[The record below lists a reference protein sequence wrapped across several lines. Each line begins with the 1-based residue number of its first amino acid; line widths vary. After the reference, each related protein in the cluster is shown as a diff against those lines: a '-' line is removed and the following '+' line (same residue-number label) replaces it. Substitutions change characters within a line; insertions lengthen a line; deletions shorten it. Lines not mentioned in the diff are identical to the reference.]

1 MNGYPVQKPWRAM
14 THGRGPP
21 EWRTTAADAVWFGP
35 NDAQRSLPG
44 SPCRGT
50 NSLGNESRSYA
61 IPSAHPRPMS
71 GAPATRAGGWRWYDA
86 GWAIQPRRTYMARAA
101 ASSTATRSK
110 SERSG
115 NRLGV
120 MAMARSASSIAT
132 WAASPSERCGAGTV
146 SATSPRTMADP
157 MNPSVRGIARTARVA
172 AWRPTN
178 LLMARYGSVARS
190 TSERCPTPSPSCL
203 WARCP
208 PDSGEP
214 SPTGCAS
221 SSASTCWDSL
231 TDPLRP

>member
-1 MNGYPVQKPWRAM
+1 MEGAGWSRIHEMRRRTSHTGWVRPCIAFMRSNERKGSPLTRVTLRDPWSGKTGRATLSPSSRWRRAVWRPTKSMNGYPVQKPWRAM

-101 ASSTATRSK
+101 ALSLIHI
-110 SERSG
+110 SEPT
-115 NRLGV
+115 RLG
-120 MAMARSASSIAT
+120 M
-132 WAASPSERCGAGTV
+132 
-146 SATSPRTMADP
+146 
-157 MNPSVRGIARTARVA
+157 
-172 AWRPTN
+172 
-178 LLMARYGSVARS
+178 
-190 TSERCPTPSPSCL
+190 
-203 WARCP
+203 
-208 PDSGEP
+208 
-214 SPTGCAS
+214 
-221 SSASTCWDSL
+221 
-231 TDPLRP
+231 